1 MDHGGDGERPVDPS
15 SPAPAPPSTDTDH
28 PTMRLPRRAQPQA
41 PLTPADA
48 GNADAGHSDAG
59 HSDAGYH
66 GREAHSAQPAYQ
78 VDPAELGVPTVGE
91 IPPTRQ
97 ASATPTWRL
106 DESADVSGPGP
117 RPGYGGWQRPEESVW
132 SRPPDEG
139 APHPG
144 GWDPA
149 AVAQAPYPGGE
160 SPPAGWG
167 APSADWGAPPAEAG
181 GPPAGA
187 GMPPDGPQAVGVQG
201 APAPRRRRRG
211 VRAVVA
217 LLVVLVLLIAGD
229 RAAVAVAEGQMAKQ
243 IKVAVLEGL
252 DCGVPAPTVRDVTI
266 GGFPFLTQIL
276 SGTFKDIG
284 VTIEGIPTP
293 GPRISWVQA
302 RLNGIHVPLGDMISG
317 NVGEVPVDDIR
328 ATVRLDYADLNT
340 YLAGLPG
347 EIQVNPVD
355 GGRRIEISGRVDIP
369 LLGAQEVGGV
379 TTFEVRNNVLTL
391 VPSEVALRGAINL
404 SIPIPGG
411 SLLPALPI
419 PVGQLPLDLNI
430 VEASSGPDGLSLTA
444 RAYDVVMPAAEKP
457 EPRQCP

>member
-1 MDHGGDGERPVDPS
+1 
-15 SPAPAPPSTDTDH
+15 
-28 PTMRLPRRAQPQA
+28 MRLPRRAQPQA

-48 GNADAGHSDAG
+48 EHADAEHA
-59 HSDAGYH
+59 
-66 GREAHSAQPAYQ
+66 GREADSAQAAYH
-78 VDPAELGVPTVGE
+78 VDPAELAVPTVGE

-97 ASATPTWRL
+97 AAATPTWRL
-106 DESADVSGPGP
+106 DESAEGSG
-117 RPGYGGWQRPEESVW
+117 PGYGGWPHPEESVW

-139 APHPG
+139 APYPG
-144 GWDPA
+144 GWAPA
-149 AVAQAPYPGGE
+149 AVTQAPYPGDG
-160 SPPAGWG
+160 SPP
-167 APSADWGAPPAEAG
+167 ADWGAPPAEVG

-187 GMPPDGPQAVGVQG
+187 GMPPDGPQAVGAQG
-201 APAPRRRRRG
+201 APTPRRRRRG

-328 ATVRLDYADLNT
+328 ATVRLDYSDLNT

-391 VPSEVALRGAINL
+391 VPSEVALRGAINF

-444 RAYDVVMPAAEKP
+444 RAYDVVMPAAEKS